1 MVSVVVT
8 SLYAPALPQP
18 LRFNTPSARCGP
30 RFKRFSIASISSFLV
45 RPPLF
50 EIDLSYSLVQDFR
63 WSWHLYTVSG
73 DDDGTIT
80 YNPPRS
86 RLGFLVAGAS
96 GYANLNCG
104 RLSVFVHGVE
114 VATGS
119 RHDCVFTA
127 CNAHALHLAV
137 CLALVV
143 WGKKLF

>member
-1 MVSVVVT
+1 MQVTLERVMGGFRCGDISVR
-8 SLYAPALPQP
+8 S
-18 LRFNTPSARCGP
+18 NTPA
-30 RFKRFSIASISSFLV
+30 A
-45 RPPLF
+45 F
-50 EIDLSYSLVQDFR
+50 ESDRSYSLVKDSR
-63 WSWHLYTVSG
+63 G
-73 DDDGTIT
+73 DEDGTIT
-80 YNPPRS
+80 YNPLRS
-86 RLGFLVAGAS
+86 RLEFLVAGAS
-96 GYANLNCG
+96 GYASLKCG

>member
-1 MVSVVVT
+1 MQVTLERVMGGFRCGDISVR
-8 SLYAPALPQP
+8 S
-18 LRFNTPSARCGP
+18 NTPA
-30 RFKRFSIASISSFLV
+30 A
-45 RPPLF
+45 F
-50 EIDLSYSLVQDFR
+50 EIDRSYSLVKDSR
-63 WSWHLYTVSG
+63 RVWHLYTISG

-80 YNPPRS
+80 YNPLRS
-86 RLGFLVAGAS
+86 RLKFLVAGAS

-127 CNAHALHLAV
+127 CNVHALHLAV

>member
-1 MVSVVVT
+1 MQVT
-8 SLYAPALPQP
+8 LE
-18 LRFNTPSARCGP
+18 RVTGVFRCGD
-30 RFKRFSIASISSFLV
+30 ISV
-45 RPPLF
+45 RSSTPTAF
-50 EIDLSYSLVQDFR
+50 EIDHSYSLVQDSR

>member
-1 MVSVVVT
+1 MQVT
-8 SLYAPALPQP
+8 LE
-18 LRFNTPSARCGP
+18 RVTGGFRCGD
-30 RFKRFSIASISSFLV
+30 ISV
-45 RPPLF
+45 RSSTPTAF
-50 EIDLSYSLVQDFR
+50 EIDHSLVQDFR

-114 VATGS
+114 VARGS